1 MMKMLLKGLEDKCFI
16 LTWLAQLL
24 YPRNGINVHKQ
35 TTSLLV
41 MGGVWCVAIGNVNVG
56 LRCEE

>member
-1 MMKMLLKGLEDKCFI
+1 MLLKGLEDKCFI

-35 TTSLLV
+35 TTSLLL